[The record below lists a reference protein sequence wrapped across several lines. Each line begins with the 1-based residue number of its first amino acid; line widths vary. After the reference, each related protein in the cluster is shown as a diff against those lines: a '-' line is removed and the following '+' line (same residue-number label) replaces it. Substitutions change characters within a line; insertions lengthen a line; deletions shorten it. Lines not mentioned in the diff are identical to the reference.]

1 MAPKRVPGLIA
12 APFEQDSWSACVS
25 VVVGRSPEDEELI
38 RALELAVQQPLRK
51 LFTLLTWDST
61 LAKIRELGNP
71 KTKKRKDV
79 PMFYEVTEP
88 AKVLLDAE
96 EEIPCDLMAQI
107 LKFQL
112 LDIRSN
118 DQHRR
123 AAEQAGEENPKG
135 KAGPGSATKDKR
147 GAKAKKPPPPIG
159 SSKERET
166 KLKRRAENVEFI
178 EAEVHGSVELA
189 EQTRKLEMFWSDL
202 GSVLDGGSPGSK
214 LHDTARLSCT
224 ITDPQLPSPAQDSQ
238 AMLALGRR
246 VFESVAG
253 LIYDCLDWRR
263 QHQHYRDN
271 LKLINIPTVVGL
283 EQPPEVVVSTEQSLP
298 RLAEAAEE
306 PRANIVPSLDHQLA
320 SYMLR
325 SFLPLLRTQQERSHM
340 LNSLLTLRLVEE
352 FGVEEAQ
359 QNADPEHPLVFRHHN
374 ERALRLRQTTV
385 CQGFDPVEVE
395 LSLMKLSP
403 VWDLIHSAALQRNSD
418 PRRLACKQ
426 QLLHYCTQDGVSWP
440 EGERVFRQSVLESMP
455 LLGPDQHGLLLNTT
469 GPLAQ
474 QQTRV
479 LIPWDDPLSYA
490 KQQLP
495 NQQTKCQTSIT
506 EDPGSSQNNNSVC
519 GQLCVDL
526 SDIQSCR
533 LRSLSDWH
541 FTEHHDATV
550 FPQVL
555 QSASEAYRCLDTFPG
570 SHDNILYIIC
580 HNPIGPQ
587 RQCKEFWDTALHT
600 DVGFR
605 KYLDHVADTISDWTR
620 EEETKRKAKELRH
633 LSPSESLKGD
643 RDLDSRAEEV
653 YPEPVIRNDSLKAW
667 KLEQDRLKE
676 EETAKKLKKDNPGGG
691 KWPREKSSRA
701 ASARGRV
708 KDKNKALSGG
718 KMSRGEMRGGVN
730 TTTAPPL
737 EDDTEP
743 QPAEEPGEGFLG
755 YNMGGKLVQ
764 VSGRLHHLFP
774 SDGGHITVENVSY
787 VEGSSLMKVGVR
799 KDGHHFY
806 THINHVLVEP
816 EETPQD
822 EETKDQTK
830 HVKKSKQRKKPKP
843 RPTSTE
849 RTVSKPVEI
858 VRQGSFS
865 AVLHNKVHLSYSYYG
880 PTGQDTV
887 SSRADQASFLQT
899 PDSQT
904 RPQQSQSEVC
914 EGRPASPS
922 CPFNS
927 LNLSVP
933 SGLLLQFLIEDTPG
947 VSSEERSVLV
957 RQTFPL
963 HGGEGAGGLRDPF
976 LSRERSRIITNHG
989 AVVRYMRDGSTEV
1002 LFADGSVSFSQDSG
1016 PVWVPDSEVEEENT
1030 ELQDN
1035 KKGKRPK
1042 NDAEPAPQR
1051 GCWVTT
1057 TPSGARISTVGNT
1070 HKHVPTSPVLAF
1082 HATDPSTQDVMLSR
1096 EDRVVSVHNPGGS
1109 LTVEHSDGTRITS
1122 LYQDRLP
1129 HTLLYTRLQP
1139 ESACDSREE
1148 TGRDSVGNACGQ
1160 DGTRQDRTKPSGGE
1174 NGEEIV
1180 CENNNV
1186 CTKERVVLVEKEGC
1200 ATVVMYPDRRNAHV
1214 FLADGTVIAASSHGA
1229 YQVLPSSLGLL
1240 QIQSDG
1246 RCVYWSNP
1254 PVTISPE
1261 GGSPSSQLGN
1271 YVMSHTDKVAC
1282 DTTDHDGNH
1291 FQVMEDGQI
1300 SAVISSPVE
1309 STLEEGEEEEDGEVA
1324 RLHVK
1329 QREHFPRLF
1338 VVHEDGSAIELL
1350 SSQTVEQLLSQA
1362 DSDPTVA
1369 LLKEPLPDTQGEFG
1383 ITILKPCHQ
1392 SVWSQW
1398 LLRKQN
1404 PNIIPANLRNRS
1416 WHNFPRVERRTP
1428 GPPFGSE
1435 LGRGLTQGERSG
1447 GSSAQRQPIQSC
1459 PEALELRELRQHRPI
1474 TMQLRNT
1481 LDTRLKEYMESL
1493 LKREQLSE
1501 EIKDPRTE
1509 EERVHASDL
1518 LKLVLSLLH
1527 HQTPDMRSLFLDLPP
1542 VPKADD
1548 AQVFLKD
1555 APQEKSNSPRGSSG
1569 HYKSVQLDVTGNP
1582 RRTKVNLPT
1591 SILSS
1596 KPFSVPNE
1604 QFLSVE
1610 EPVRRKCRT
1619 ISLNDP
1625 NCVVRGFQLLPSSV
1639 DFGMLREGTSYAV
1652 TVFMK
1657 NVGVDTCRFS
1667 VQQPPPATGLRV
1679 FYNPGPVAAGLQVE
1693 LKVELFAM
1701 SVVQE
1706 GALEPKNSISQHITI
1721 NTEMDILY
1729 LPVTANILSGIP
1741 TCGGWGDRRACCSA
1755 GEVPTPAPAPAPA
1768 PAVGRYRG
1776 RSHLD
1781 SVLRKGGRKERDK
1794 EREKMQTEEETATA
1808 EEPILEEGAG
1818 REQ

>member
-1 MAPKRVPGLIA
+1 
-12 APFEQDSWSACVS
+12 DSWSACVS

-38 RALELAVQQPLRK
+38 RALQLAVQQPLRK
-51 LFTLLTWDST
+51 LFSLVTWDST

-71 KTKKRKDV
+71 KSKKRKDV

-88 AKVLLDAE
+88 AKVLLDAG

-147 GAKAKKPPPPIG
+147 GAKAKKPPPPIR

-178 EAEVHGSVELA
+178 DDEPDDGPQHYILLLGFHQPQLLDALHAVGVHVANVIMLCSQHTQAEVHGSVELA

-283 EQPPEVVVSTEQSLP
+283 EQPPETLSADVDTRYYCNLLDLVPPEACSVPLILHCMLEQVVVSTEQSLP
-298 RLAEAAEE
+298 RLVEAAEE

-340 LNSLLTLRLVEE
+340 LNSLLTLVQNQQDGTRLVEE

-359 QNADPEHPLVFRHHN
+359 QNADPEHPLVFRHHD

-385 CQGFDPVEVE
+385 SQGFDPVEVE

-418 PRRLACKQ
+418 PRRLACKH

-506 EDPGSSQNNNSVC
+506 EDPGSSQNNNGVC
-519 GQLCVDL
+519 GQLHL

-676 EETAKKLKKDNPGGG
+676 EETAKKLNPGGG

-730 TTTAPPL
+730 TTTAPPG

-787 VEGSSLMKVGVR
+787 VE
-799 KDGHHFY
+799 
-806 THINHVLVEP
+806 
-816 EETPQD
+816 
-822 EETKDQTK
+822 
-830 HVKKSKQRKKPKP
+830 
-843 RPTSTE
+843 
-849 RTVSKPVEI
+849 
-858 VRQGSFS
+858 
-865 AVLHNKVHLSYSYYG
+865 
-880 PTGQDTV
+880 
-887 SSRADQASFLQT
+887 
-899 PDSQT
+899 
-904 RPQQSQSEVC
+904 
-914 EGRPASPS
+914 
-922 CPFNS
+922 
-927 LNLSVP
+927 
-933 SGLLLQFLIEDTPG
+933 
-947 VSSEERSVLV
+947 
-957 RQTFPL
+957 
-963 HGGEGAGGLRDPF
+963 
-976 LSRERSRIITNHG
+976 
-989 AVVRYMRDGSTEV
+989 
-1002 LFADGSVSFSQDSG
+1002 
-1016 PVWVPDSEVEEENT
+1016 
-1030 ELQDN
+1030 
-1035 KKGKRPK
+1035 
-1042 NDAEPAPQR
+1042 
-1051 GCWVTT
+1051 
-1057 TPSGARISTVGNT
+1057 
-1070 HKHVPTSPVLAF
+1070 
-1082 HATDPSTQDVMLSR
+1082 
-1096 EDRVVSVHNPGGS
+1096 
-1109 LTVEHSDGTRITS
+1109 
-1122 LYQDRLP
+1122 
-1129 HTLLYTRLQP
+1129 
-1139 ESACDSREE
+1139 
-1148 TGRDSVGNACGQ
+1148 
-1160 DGTRQDRTKPSGGE
+1160 
-1174 NGEEIV
+1174 
-1180 CENNNV
+1180 
-1186 CTKERVVLVEKEGC
+1186 
-1200 ATVVMYPDRRNAHV
+1200 
-1214 FLADGTVIAASSHGA
+1214 
-1229 YQVLPSSLGLL
+1229 
-1240 QIQSDG
+1240 
-1246 RCVYWSNP
+1246 
-1254 PVTISPE
+1254 
-1261 GGSPSSQLGN
+1261 
-1271 YVMSHTDKVAC
+1271 
-1282 DTTDHDGNH
+1282 
-1291 FQVMEDGQI
+1291 
-1300 SAVISSPVE
+1300 
-1309 STLEEGEEEEDGEVA
+1309 
-1324 RLHVK
+1324 
-1329 QREHFPRLF
+1329 
-1338 VVHEDGSAIELL
+1338 
-1350 SSQTVEQLLSQA
+1350 
-1362 DSDPTVA
+1362 
-1369 LLKEPLPDTQGEFG
+1369 
-1383 ITILKPCHQ
+1383 
-1392 SVWSQW
+1392 
-1398 LLRKQN
+1398 
-1404 PNIIPANLRNRS
+1404 
-1416 WHNFPRVERRTP
+1416 
-1428 GPPFGSE
+1428 
-1435 LGRGLTQGERSG
+1435 
-1447 GSSAQRQPIQSC
+1447 
-1459 PEALELRELRQHRPI
+1459 
-1474 TMQLRNT
+1474 
-1481 LDTRLKEYMESL
+1481 
-1493 LKREQLSE
+1493 
-1501 EIKDPRTE
+1501 
-1509 EERVHASDL
+1509 
-1518 LKLVLSLLH
+1518 
-1527 HQTPDMRSLFLDLPP
+1527 
-1542 VPKADD
+1542 
-1548 AQVFLKD
+1548 
-1555 APQEKSNSPRGSSG
+1555 
-1569 HYKSVQLDVTGNP
+1569 
-1582 RRTKVNLPT
+1582 
-1591 SILSS
+1591 
-1596 KPFSVPNE
+1596 
-1604 QFLSVE
+1604 
-1610 EPVRRKCRT
+1610 
-1619 ISLNDP
+1619 
-1625 NCVVRGFQLLPSSV
+1625 
-1639 DFGMLREGTSYAV
+1639 
-1652 TVFMK
+1652 
-1657 NVGVDTCRFS
+1657 
-1667 VQQPPPATGLRV
+1667 
-1679 FYNPGPVAAGLQVE
+1679 
-1693 LKVELFAM
+1693 
-1701 SVVQE
+1701 
-1706 GALEPKNSISQHITI
+1706 
-1721 NTEMDILY
+1721 
-1729 LPVTANILSGIP
+1729 
-1741 TCGGWGDRRACCSA
+1741 
-1755 GEVPTPAPAPAPA
+1755 
-1768 PAVGRYRG
+1768 
-1776 RSHLD
+1776 
-1781 SVLRKGGRKERDK
+1781 
-1794 EREKMQTEEETATA
+1794 
-1808 EEPILEEGAG
+1808 
-1818 REQ
+1818 

>member
-38 RALELAVQQPLRK
+38 RALELAIQQPLRK

-88 AKVLLDAE
+88 AKVLLDAG

-166 KLKRRAENVEFI
+166 KLKRRAVNVEFI
-178 EAEVHGSVELA
+178 EAEVHGGVELA

-238 AMLALGRR
+238 ATLALGRR

-298 RLAEAAEE
+298 RLVEAAEE

-359 QNADPEHPLVFRHHN
+359 QNADPEHPLVFRHHD
-374 ERALRLRQTTV
+374 ERALRLKQTTV
-385 CQGFDPVEVE
+385 SQGFDPVEVE

-495 NQQTKCQTSIT
+495 NQQTKCQKLIT
-506 EDPGSSQNNNSVC
+506 EDPGSS
-519 GQLCVDL
+519 
-526 SDIQSCR
+526 
-533 LRSLSDWH
+533 
-541 FTEHHDATV
+541 
-550 FPQVL
+550 QVL

-676 EETAKKLKKDNPGGG
+676 EEMAKKLKKDNPGGG

-718 KMSRGEMRGGVN
+718 KMSRGEMR
-730 TTTAPPL
+730 
-737 EDDTEP
+737 
-743 QPAEEPGEGFLG
+743 
-755 YNMGGKLVQ
+755 
-764 VSGRLHHLFP
+764 
-774 SDGGHITVENVSY
+774 
-787 VEGSSLMKVGVR
+787 
-799 KDGHHFY
+799 
-806 THINHVLVEP
+806 
-816 EETPQD
+816 
-822 EETKDQTK
+822 
-830 HVKKSKQRKKPKP
+830 
-843 RPTSTE
+843 
-849 RTVSKPVEI
+849 VSKPVEI

-887 SSRADQASFLQT
+887 SSRPDQASFLQT

-947 VSSEERSVLV
+947 
-957 RQTFPL
+957 
-963 HGGEGAGGLRDPF
+963 
-976 LSRERSRIITNHG
+976 
-989 AVVRYMRDGSTEV
+989 
-1002 LFADGSVSFSQDSG
+1002 
-1016 PVWVPDSEVEEENT
+1016 
-1030 ELQDN
+1030 
-1035 KKGKRPK
+1035 
-1042 NDAEPAPQR
+1042 
-1051 GCWVTT
+1051 
-1057 TPSGARISTVGNT
+1057 
-1070 HKHVPTSPVLAF
+1070 
-1082 HATDPSTQDVMLSR
+1082 
-1096 EDRVVSVHNPGGS
+1096 
-1109 LTVEHSDGTRITS
+1109 
-1122 LYQDRLP
+1122 
-1129 HTLLYTRLQP
+1129 LQP

-1180 CENNNV
+1180 C
-1186 CTKERVVLVEKEGC
+1186 TKERVVLVEKEGC

-1214 FLADGTVIAASSHGA
+1214 FLADGTVITASSHGA

-1254 PVTISPE
+1254 PVTTSPE

-1338 VVHEDGSAIELL
+1338 VVHEDGSATELL
-1350 SSQTVEQLLSQA
+1350 SAQTVEQLLSQA

-1447 GSSAQRQPIQSC
+1447 GSSAQRQPVQSC
-1459 PEALELRELRQHRPI
+1459 PEALELQELRQHRPI

-1625 NCVVRGFQLLPSSV
+1625 SCVVRGFQLLPSSV
-1639 DFGMLREGTSYAV
+1639 DFGTLREGASYAV

-1657 NVGVDTCRFS
+1657 NVGVDICRFS

-1729 LPVTANILSGIP
+1729 LPVTANILSGFERKFLEYRRFFE
-1741 TCGGWGDRRACCSA
+1741 CRKEHLGGPLLCA
-1755 GEVPTPAPAPAPA
+1755 
-1768 PAVGRYRG
+1768 
-1776 RSHLD
+1776 D
-1781 SVLRKGGRKERDK
+1781 SVK
-1794 EREKMQTEEETATA
+1794 
-1808 EEPILEEGAG
+1808 LE
-1818 REQ
+1818 

>member
-71 KTKKRKDV
+71 KSKKRKDV

-88 AKVLLDAE
+88 AKVLLDAG

-178 EAEVHGSVELA
+178 EAEVHGGVELA

-202 GSVLDGGSPGSK
+202 GSVLDSGSPGSK

-224 ITDPQLPSPAQDSQ
+224 ITDPQLSSPAQDSQ
-238 AMLALGRR
+238 ATLALGRR

-298 RLAEAAEE
+298 CLVEAAEE

-359 QNADPEHPLVFRHHN
+359 QNADPEHPLVFRHHD

-385 CQGFDPVEVE
+385 SQGFDPVEVE

-479 LIPWDDPLSYA
+479 IIPWDDPLSYA

-506 EDPGSSQNNNSVC
+506 EDPGSSKNNSSVC

-633 LSPSESLKGD
+633 PSPSESLKGD

-676 EETAKKLKKDNPGGG
+676 EEMAKKPKKDNPGGG

-718 KMSRGEMRGGVN
+718 KMSRGEMR
-730 TTTAPPL
+730 
-737 EDDTEP
+737 
-743 QPAEEPGEGFLG
+743 
-755 YNMGGKLVQ
+755 
-764 VSGRLHHLFP
+764 
-774 SDGGHITVENVSY
+774 
-787 VEGSSLMKVGVR
+787 
-799 KDGHHFY
+799 
-806 THINHVLVEP
+806 
-816 EETPQD
+816 
-822 EETKDQTK
+822 
-830 HVKKSKQRKKPKP
+830 
-843 RPTSTE
+843 
-849 RTVSKPVEI
+849 VSKPVEI

-887 SSRADQASFLQT
+887 SSSRPDQASFLQT

-1057 TPSGARISTVGNT
+1057 TPSGARISTV
-1070 HKHVPTSPVLAF
+1070 
-1082 HATDPSTQDVMLSR
+1082 MLSR
-1096 EDRVVSVHNPGGS
+1096 EDRVVSVHNADGS

-1291 FQVMEDGQI
+1291 FQHSVC
-1300 SAVISSPVE
+1300 S
-1309 STLEEGEEEEDGEVA
+1309 
-1324 RLHVK
+1324 
-1329 QREHFPRLF
+1329 RLF
-1338 VVHEDGSAIELL
+1338 VVHEDGSATELL
-1350 SSQTVEQLLSQA
+1350 SAQTVEQLLSQA

-1447 GSSAQRQPIQSC
+1447 GSSAQRQPVQSC

-1625 NCVVRGFQLLPSSV
+1625 SCVVRGFQLLPSSV
-1639 DFGMLREGTSYAV
+1639 DFGTLREGTSYAV

-1729 LPVTANILSGIP
+1729 LPVTANILSG
-1741 TCGGWGDRRACCSA
+1741 RR
-1755 GEVPTPAPAPAPA
+1755 
-1768 PAVGRYRG
+1768 
-1776 RSHLD
+1776 LLK
-1781 SVLRKGGRKERDK
+1781 SVLSSSL
-1794 EREKMQTEEETATA
+1794 
-1808 EEPILEEGAG
+1808 PNF
-1818 REQ
+1818 

>member
-51 LFTLLTWDST
+51 LFSLLTWDST

-88 AKVLLDAE
+88 AKVLLDAG

-178 EAEVHGSVELA
+178 EAEVHGGVERA

-238 AMLALGRR
+238 ATLALGRR

-283 EQPPEVVVSTEQSLP
+283 EQPPETLSADVDFRYYCNLLDLVPPEACSVPLILHCMLEQVVVSTEQSLP
-298 RLAEAAEE
+298 RLVEAAEE

-359 QNADPEHPLVFRHHN
+359 QNADPEHPLVFRHHD

-385 CQGFDPVEVE
+385 SQGFDPVEVE

-506 EDPGSSQNNNSVC
+506 EDPGSSKNNNSVC

-600 DVGFR
+600 DVGYR

-633 LSPSESLKGD
+633 PSPSESLKGD

-676 EETAKKLKKDNPGGG
+676 EETAKKLNPGGG

-718 KMSRGEMRGGVN
+718 KMSRGEMR
-730 TTTAPPL
+730 
-737 EDDTEP
+737 
-743 QPAEEPGEGFLG
+743 
-755 YNMGGKLVQ
+755 
-764 VSGRLHHLFP
+764 
-774 SDGGHITVENVSY
+774 
-787 VEGSSLMKVGVR
+787 
-799 KDGHHFY
+799 
-806 THINHVLVEP
+806 
-816 EETPQD
+816 
-822 EETKDQTK
+822 
-830 HVKKSKQRKKPKP
+830 
-843 RPTSTE
+843 
-849 RTVSKPVEI
+849 VSKPVEI

-887 SSRADQASFLQT
+887 SSRPDQASFPQT

-1057 TPSGARISTVGNT
+1057 MPSGARISTVGNT
-1070 HKHVPTSPVLAF
+1070 HKHVPTIPVLAF

-1096 EDRVVSVHNPGGS
+1096 EDRVVSVHNPDGS

-1160 DGTRQDRTKPSGGE
+1160 DGTREDRTKPSGGE

-1180 CENNNV
+1180 CA
-1186 CTKERVVLVEKEGC
+1186 KERVVLVEKEGC

-1309 STLEEGEEEEDGEVA
+1309 STLGEGEEEEDGEVA

-1338 VVHEDGSAIELL
+1338 VVHEDGSATELL
-1350 SSQTVEQLLSQA
+1350 SAQTVEQLLSQA

-1435 LGRGLTQGERSG
+1435 LGRGLTQGEGSG
-1447 GSSAQRQPIQSC
+1447 GSSAQCQPVQSC

-1625 NCVVRGFQLLPSSV
+1625 SCVVRGFELLPSSV
-1639 DFGMLREGTSYAV
+1639 DFGTLREGTSYAV

-1729 LPVTANILSGIP
+1729 LPVTADILSGAEGCVTGVTVRLGMLSVP
-1741 TCGGWGDRRACCSA
+1741 GPWRLVWCGPDAGRGCRGWCSA
-1755 GEVPTPAPAPAPA
+1755 GFGVVLSGTAATGA
-1768 PAVGRYRG
+1768 RRG
-1776 RSHLD
+1776 FLAYLGS
-1781 SVLRKGGRKERDK
+1781 
-1794 EREKMQTEEETATA
+1794 A
-1808 EEPILEEGAG
+1808 
-1818 REQ
+1818 

>member
-38 RALELAVQQPLRK
+38 RALELAIQQPLRK
-51 LFTLLTWDST
+51 LFSLLTWDST

-71 KTKKRKDV
+71 KTKKHKDV

-88 AKVLLDAE
+88 AKVLLDAG

-178 EAEVHGSVELA
+178 EAEVHGGVELA

-224 ITDPQLPSPAQDSQ
+224 ITDPQLSSPAQDSQ
-238 AMLALGRR
+238 ATLALGRR

-263 QHQHYRDN
+263 QHQHYRNN

-298 RLAEAAEE
+298 RLVEAAEE

-359 QNADPEHPLVFRHHN
+359 QNADPEHPLVFRHHD

-385 CQGFDPVEVE
+385 SQGFDPVEVE

-506 EDPGSSQNNNSVC
+506 EDPGSSK
-519 GQLCVDL
+519 
-526 SDIQSCR
+526 
-533 LRSLSDWH
+533 
-541 FTEHHDATV
+541 
-550 FPQVL
+550 VL

-676 EETAKKLKKDNPGGG
+676 EEMAKKSKKDNPGGG

-718 KMSRGEMRGGVN
+718 KTSRGEMR
-730 TTTAPPL
+730 
-737 EDDTEP
+737 
-743 QPAEEPGEGFLG
+743 
-755 YNMGGKLVQ
+755 
-764 VSGRLHHLFP
+764 
-774 SDGGHITVENVSY
+774 
-787 VEGSSLMKVGVR
+787 
-799 KDGHHFY
+799 
-806 THINHVLVEP
+806 
-816 EETPQD
+816 
-822 EETKDQTK
+822 
-830 HVKKSKQRKKPKP
+830 
-843 RPTSTE
+843 
-849 RTVSKPVEI
+849 VSKPVEI

-887 SSRADQASFLQT
+887 SSSPDQASFLQT

-963 HGGEGAGGLRDPF
+963 HGREGAGGLRDPF

-989 AVVRYMRDGSTEV
+989 AVV

-1057 TPSGARISTVGNT
+1057 TPSGARISTV
-1070 HKHVPTSPVLAF
+1070 
-1082 HATDPSTQDVMLSR
+1082 MLSR
-1096 EDRVVSVHNPGGS
+1096 EDRVVSVHNPDGS

-1254 PVTISPE
+1254 PVTTSPE

-1338 VVHEDGSAIELL
+1338 VVHEDGSATELL
-1350 SSQTVEQLLSQA
+1350 SAQTVEQLLSQA

-1369 LLKEPLPDTQGEFG
+1369 LLKEPLPDTQGEYG

-1435 LGRGLTQGERSG
+1435 LRWGLTQGERSG
-1447 GSSAQRQPIQSC
+1447 GSSAQHQPVQSC

-1555 APQEKSNSPRGSSG
+1555 ALQEKSNSPRGSSG

-1625 NCVVRGFQLLPSSV
+1625 SCVVRGFQLLPSSV
-1639 DFGMLREGTSYAV
+1639 DFGTLREGTSYAV

-1729 LPVTANILSGIP
+1729 LPVTANILSGF
-1741 TCGGWGDRRACCSA
+1741 ASSS
-1755 GEVPTPAPAPAPA
+1755 E
-1768 PAVGRYRG
+1768 
-1776 RSHLD
+1776 
-1781 SVLRKGGRKERDK
+1781 ERLVFLLAK
-1794 EREKMQTEEETATA
+1794 FQSQTS
-1808 EEPILEEGAG
+1808 P
-1818 REQ
+1818 